1 MDLQVLLD
9 SSLTQGENPL
19 KQDFYNGRL
28 EVSGIVMYLPPDR
41 ADHTADDASSRS
53 RAPHF
58 KAAVQKQSAAGGL
71 QRSAQK
77 REEY

>member
-1 MDLQVLLD
+1 
-9 SSLTQGENPL
+9 
-19 KQDFYNGRL
+19 
-28 EVSGIVMYLPPDR
+28 MYLPPDR
-41 ADHTADDASSRS
+41 VDHTADDASSQS

-58 KAAVQKQSAAGGL
+58 KAAAEKQSAVGYL